1 MLTIS
6 RVYNYLGHVLQKH
19 NTCTSVNQL
28 LREEFHQQILWPKTL
43 NTYCSCT
50 VLVPTYDIY
59 TVVMTQEKVL
69 GGGVSIDLTS

>member
-1 MLTIS
+1 M
-6 RVYNYLGHVLQKH
+6 NANFLQSLQLSWSCFTKK
-19 NTCTSVNQL
+19 NTRTSVNQL

-59 TVVMTQEKVL
+59 TVVITQEKVL
-69 GGGVSIDLTS
+69 GWGEGVV